1 MKKLLISTLLAS
13 SLGLVGLANAEE
25 SYTADPSHTFVSFE
39 YSHIGYSVQR
49 SRFDNVQSTFTLDSA
64 KKSASVE
71 VTIEPKNVNTGWE
84 KFNQH
89 LQSEDFF
96 DVAKYPTI
104 TFKSTKVAFK
114 GQNPSEITGDL
125 TIKGITKPVTL
136 KVTNFVC
143 KPHPF
148 TKKDA
153 CGANATATIKRSEFD
168 LGKFAPAVSDETKL
182 IITLEATKN

>member
-39 YSHIGYSVQR
+39 YTHIGYSVQR

-125 TIKGITKPVTL
+125 TIKGITQDIVVPMKIHTL
-136 KVTNFVC
+136 SGMQVAEGSYSLMRTVFKIGEGTWADPDTVAEEVVV
-143 KPHPF
+143 
-148 TKKDA
+148 
-153 CGANATATIKRSEFD
+153 
-168 LGKFAPAVSDETKL
+168 KFKMILAH
-182 IITLEATKN
+182 